1 MSLNQDV
8 EVLKRIPLFANFEPA
23 KLKLLAFASERMTFA
38 AGQTVCAQGDA
49 GDTAYVIISGEADV
63 IVNTPDGPVT
73 VAVLKDN
80 AFVGEIAILI
90 DIPRTATVQA
100 STELIT
106 LEITK
111 DLFFKM
117 VTEFPSMAV
126 EVMREL
132 ASRLERTTARLSATE
147 IELEKL
153 KAQSH

>member
-23 KLKLLAFASERMTFA
+23 KLKLLAFASERMTFDP
-38 AGQTVCAQGDA
+38 GQIVCAQGDT
-49 GDTAYVIISGEADV
+49 GDSAYVIISGEADV

-73 VAVLKDN
+73 IARLKDN

-100 STELIT
+100 ATELVT

-111 DLFFKM
+111 DLFFRM
-117 VTEFPSMAV
+117 ITEFPGMAV

-132 ASRLERTTARLSATE
+132 ASRLEKTTGRLTR
-147 IELEKL
+147 IEAEFEKL
-153 KAQSH
+153 KAGEG